1 MVHDEPGWIFKP
13 YRRATDAGTGKGET
27 VTALQMHP
35 DTAPGTAAG
44 LNLVEHAADKL
55 ARLGRHYDGAGFLEA
70 IKRGE
75 LPAPPIADLLG
86 FEVRKVGR
94 GEVTFAYTPSLEHY
108 NGMGLVHGG
117 IAATLL
123 DTVMGCAVQTLLP
136 KGDAV
141 TTLDISVRYVRPIT
155 ARTGLVLSTGTTVHR
170 GRRTATAE
178 GQIVEATTGR
188 VLATATTTL
197 LITA

>member
-1 MVHDEPGWIFKP
+1 MTGLQTPVE
-13 YRRATDAGTGKGET
+13 TTAG
-27 VTALQMHP
+27 
-35 DTAPGTAAG
+35 
-44 LNLVEHAADKL
+44 AD
-55 ARLGRHYDGAGFLEA
+55 FLEA
-70 IKRGE
+70 IKTGE

-86 FEVRKVGR
+86 FEIRHIGE

-136 KGDAV
+136 KQTAV

-155 ARTGLVLSTGTTVHR
+155 VRTGLVHATGHTVHR
-170 GRRTATAE
+170 GRRTATAA
-178 GQIVEATTGR
+178 GQVVEATTGR

-197 LITA
+197 FITS